1 MKKIV
6 LLAAAVAALLFTS
19 CEKNNNTP
27 TPSNSAILG
36 SWEPTENCVSVN
48 YQLEGESIVIPD
60 FTGEGQDIIITT
72 DDIDMMLNE
81 ELLWEI
87 NSELANEDYD
97 FVISQSND
105 ATNNINLK
113 LFYDG
118 ELEQIIPASDNGS
131 TISFNIPFETNYETL
146 YLPCTLNY
154 TVNDVKLTLRA
165 GKEQILD
172 FIIDYINI
180 AATVEGDEEYA
191 ELIAFLIEGIAE
203 QIKSIELEATF
214 IKK

>member
-72 DDIDMMLNE
+72 DDIDQMLNE

-87 NSELANEDYD
+87 NSELTNEDYD
-97 FVISQSND
+97 FVISQSDD
-105 ATNNINLK
+105 ATNNIYISI
-113 LFYDG
+113 FYDG
-118 ELEQIIPASDNGS
+118 DLEMRVPASDNGS
-131 TISFNIPFETNYETL
+131 TISFNIPFEIYEEPTPI
-146 YLPCTLNY
+146 PCTFNY
-154 TVNDVKLTLRA
+154 TVNDGKLTLRA

-172 FIIDYINI
+172 FFIDYINI
-180 AATVEGDEEYA
+180 SATVEGDEEYA

>member
-1 MKKIV
+1 MKKIL

-27 TPSNSAILG
+27 TPSDSAILG

-72 DDIDMMLNE
+72 DDIDMILNE

-97 FVISQSND
+97 FVISSSDD
-105 ATNNINLK
+105 ATNNIYISI
-113 LFYDG
+113 FYDG
-118 ELEQIIPASDNGS
+118 DLEMRLPASENGS
-131 TISFNIPFETNYETL
+131 TISFNIPFEIYEEPTP
-146 YLPCTLNY
+146 LPCTFNY
-154 TVNDVKLTLRA
+154 TVNDGKLTLRA

-180 AATVEGDEEYA
+180 AAVAEGDEEYA

>member
-27 TPSNSAILG
+27 TPSDSAILG

-60 FTGEGQDIIITT
+60 FTGEGEDIVITT

-87 NSELANEDYD
+87 NSELTDGYYD
-97 FVISQSND
+97 FVISSSDD
-105 ATNNINLK
+105 ATNNIYISI
-113 LFYDG
+113 FYDG
-118 ELEQIIPASDNGS
+118 DLEMRVPASDNGS
-131 TISFNIPFETNYETL
+131 TISFNLPFDETFH
-146 YLPCTLNY
+146 LPCTLNY
-154 TVNDVKLTLRA
+154 TVNDGKLTLRA

-191 ELIAFLIEGIAE
+191 ELIALLIQGIAE

>member
-27 TPSNSAILG
+27 TPSDSAILG

-72 DDIDMMLNE
+72 DDIDMILNE

-97 FVISQSND
+97 FVISSSDD
-105 ATNNINLK
+105 ATNNIYISI
-113 LFYDG
+113 FYDG
-118 ELEQIIPASDNGS
+118 DLEMRLPASENGS
-131 TISFNIPFETNYETL
+131 TISFNIPFEIYEEPTP
-146 YLPCTLNY
+146 LPCTFNY
-154 TVNDVKLTLRA
+154 TVNDGKLTLRA

-180 AATVEGDEEYA
+180 AAVAEGDEEYA

>member
-27 TPSNSAILG
+27 TPSDSAILG

-97 FVISQSND
+97 FVISSSDD
-105 ATNNINLK
+105 ATNNIYISI
-113 LFYDG
+113 FYDG
-118 ELEQIIPASDNGS
+118 DLEMRLPASENGS
-131 TISFNIPFETNYETL
+131 TISFNIPFEIYEEPTP
-146 YLPCTLNY
+146 LPCTFNY
-154 TVNDVKLTLRA
+154 TVNDGKLTLRA

-180 AATVEGDEEYA
+180 AAVAEGEEEYA
-191 ELIAFLIEGIAE
+191 ELIALLIEGIAE

>member
-27 TPSNSAILG
+27 TPSDSAILG

-60 FTGEGQDIIITT
+60 FTGEGQDIVITT
-72 DDIDMMLNE
+72 DDIDQMLNE
-81 ELLWEI
+81 ELRWE
-87 NSELANEDYD
+87 
-97 FVISQSND
+97 ISQSDD
-105 ATNNINLK
+105 ATNNIYISI
-113 LFYDG
+113 FYDG
-118 ELEQIIPASDNGS
+118 DLEMRVPASDNGS
-131 TISFNIPFETNYETL
+131 TISFNIPFEIYEEPTPI
-146 YLPCTLNY
+146 PCTFNY
-154 TVNDVKLTLRA
+154 TVNDGKLTLRA

-172 FIIDYINI
+172 FFIDYINI
-180 AATVEGDEEYA
+180 SATVEGDEEYA